1 MATPDHRLLAAR
13 RAVAEAIDGEKD
25 VVVAVSGGADSLALA
40 ACVAH
45 LVRQGSVQA
54 QAVIVDHQLQE
65 GSAEVAARAA
75 DQVRSLGIPAL
86 VVQVDVGTEGG
97 MEAAARTA
105 RLAALEEVA
114 GPATPILLAHTRDD
128 QAETVLLG
136 LGRGS
141 GPRSLAGMRPR
152 DGRWVRP
159 FLGITRADTEH
170 VCTAEGLDWW
180 ADPHNLDP
188 RFRRVRVRHEVLPL
202 MEEVLGGGVSAALAR
217 TADQLHRDSEALD
230 QIAARSL
237 TYNTDTLSELHAA
250 IRTRVLRLLALDAGA
265 LSGELSAAHVHEID
279 RLVTDWR
286 GQVRVELPGHLS
298 VKRLGNTLV
307 FYATGPEPK

>member
-1 MATPDHRLLAAR
+1 MATPDHRLLNAR
-13 RAVAEAIDGEKD
+13 RAVTEAIEGETH

-45 LVRQGSVQA
+45 LVRGGSVQA
-54 QAVIVDHQLQE
+54 QAVVIDHQLQE

-75 DQVRSLGIPAL
+75 EQVRGLGMPAI
-86 VVQVDVGTEGG
+86 VVRVEVGSEGG

-128 QAETVLLG
+128 QAETVLMG

-141 GPRSLAGMRPR
+141 GPRSLAGMRSR
-152 DGRWVRP
+152 DERWIRP

-170 VCTAEGLDWW
+170 VCLAEGLDWW

-202 MEEVLGGGVSAALAR
+202 MEEVLGGGVGAALAR
-217 TADQLHRDSEALD
+217 TADHLHRDSEALD
-230 QIAARSL
+230 QIAAQSL
-237 TYNTDTLSELHAA
+237 TYDTDTLSELHAA

-265 LSGELSAAHVHEID
+265 LSGELSATHVHEID
-279 RLVTDWR
+279 RLVTNWR
-286 GQVRVELPGHLS
+286 GQVRVELPGHVS
-298 VKRLGNTLV
+298 VKRLGNKLM
-307 FYATGPEPK
+307 FYTTSPEPK